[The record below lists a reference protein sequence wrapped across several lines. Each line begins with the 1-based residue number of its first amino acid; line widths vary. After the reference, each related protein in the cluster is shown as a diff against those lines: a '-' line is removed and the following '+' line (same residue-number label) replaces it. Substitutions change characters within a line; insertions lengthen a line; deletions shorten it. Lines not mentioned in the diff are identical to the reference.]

1 MARRFPHLLKDDV
14 ALWERFLASPNHIYS
29 SFEYDIRVGEGRD
42 PGPDYDR
49 NIRKMALDL
58 SQRRI
63 DAIGRTREG
72 ITIIEISTSAGLT
85 QVGQLLAYPSLYRQT
100 FSYTGKISRLLVA
113 QTLQTDIEPVLIAE
127 QIPFVLLPLP

>member
-1 MARRFPHLLKDDV
+1 MPRAFPHLLKDDV
-14 ALWERFLASPNHIYS
+14 ILWERFLASPHNVFTD
-29 SFEYDIRVGEGRD
+29 FEYDIRVGDGRD
-42 PGPDYDR
+42 PGPDFER

-63 DAIGRTREG
+63 DAIGRTRTG

-100 FSYTGKISRLLVA
+100 YNFTGAINRLLVA
-113 QTLQTDIEPVLIAE
+113 QTLQSDIEAVLIAE
-127 QIPFVLLPLP
+127 RLAYVILPE